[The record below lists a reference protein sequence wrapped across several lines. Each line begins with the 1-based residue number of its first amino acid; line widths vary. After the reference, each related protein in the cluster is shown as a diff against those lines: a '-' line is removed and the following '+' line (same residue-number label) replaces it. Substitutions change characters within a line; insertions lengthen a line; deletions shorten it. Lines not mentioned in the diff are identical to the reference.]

1 MKRLSMT
8 ALALVSVLLGTSG
21 GCGSKPTTGGGA
33 AGGAHAEAGHA
44 EGHDTHG
51 PHQGQLIELGA
62 EEYHAELVHDDKAG
76 TVTIY
81 FLDGSAKQNV
91 PIDATEITINLKHAG
106 KGEQFKLAAKPDAG
120 DPPGKSSRFVSSEAE
135 LAKDLDTEGVEAH
148 LSTSI
153 NGKPFSSAIEHHHD

>member
-1 MKRLSMT
+1 MNRLSMT
-8 ALALVSVLLGTSG
+8 AFFVLSLLFGSI
-21 GCGSKPTTGGGA
+21 GCGDKPAGNGA
-33 AGGAHAEAGHA
+33 PAAHGEEHAG
-44 EGHDTHG
+44 HG

-62 EEYHAELVHDDKAG
+62 EEYHAELVHDEKAG
-76 TVTIY
+76 TVTVY

-91 PIDATEITINLKHAG
+91 PIDVPEITINLKHDG
-106 KGEQFKLAAKPDAG
+106 KGEQFKLAAQPDAG
-120 DPPGKSSRFVSSEAE
+120 DPPGKSSRFVSREAE